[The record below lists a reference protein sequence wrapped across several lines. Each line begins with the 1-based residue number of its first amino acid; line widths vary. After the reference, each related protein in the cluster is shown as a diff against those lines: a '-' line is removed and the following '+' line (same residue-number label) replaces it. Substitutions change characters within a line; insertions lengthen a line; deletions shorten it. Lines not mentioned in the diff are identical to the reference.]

1 MKLSALTGIRAF
13 AALAVVLYHFTRGF
27 PPLESLFLHGYLGV
41 DLFFILSGFIIHH
54 VYRDTFSKGAG
65 REDFLTF
72 IRYRFARIYPVH
84 FAMIAVMLCLYLIA
98 ISALGIT
105 PDDPAPYTWTAL
117 AASLTLTHGWFGAP
131 SPNIPSWS
139 VSAEWFAYLLY
150 PFICVAA
157 VRLPA
162 AAKGALALVCIAAIG
177 LWANLHP
184 LARIAPEFLLGMLV
198 YDLNQPGRFGRFA
211 GLAVAG
217 VIIAADL
224 MLPIEALAL
233 RAALFA
239 ALIATLAAPSDLLGR
254 VLGLPVFVY
263 LGEIS
268 YSTYMT
274 HGVLWTVVTNACKLT
289 HTNANSWGVI
299 GASVL
304 IALPVSMLT
313 YHVVELPARSLL
325 RRLNTR
331 GARYANP

>member
-1 MKLSALTGIRAF
+1 MKLPALTGIRAF

-27 PPLESLFLHGYLGV
+27 PPLEGLFLHGYLGV

-65 REDFLTF
+65 REDFLNF

-84 FAMIAVMLCLYLIA
+84 FAMIAAMLCLYLIA
-98 ISALGIT
+98 VSAIEIA
-105 PDDPAPYTWTAL
+105 PHDPAPYTWTAL
-117 AASLTLTHGWFGAP
+117 AANLTLTHAWFGVP

-162 AAKGALALVCIAAIG
+162 AARCALALVCLAVIG
-177 LWANLHP
+177 LWANDHP

-211 GLAVAG
+211 GLAAAG
-217 VIIAADL
+217 AIIAADL
-224 MLPIEALAL
+224 MLPIEALAV

-239 ALIATLAAPSDLLGR
+239 ALIATLAAPADLLGR
-254 VLGLPVFVY
+254 ILGLPVFVY

-289 HTNANSWGVI
+289 NTSANSWGVI
-299 GASVL
+299 GVSVL
-304 IALPVSMLT
+304 LVLPLSMLT

-325 RRLNTR
+325 RRLNAR